1 MNRFANQLILYG
13 GLATSA
19 GALFLVYLIANM
31 GFNLMGLY
39 WLFVVPVGAI
49 LVGLASGVG
58 YAVMSKWTNFRASG
72 AYLWLVVGVS
82 LLTYGGSHYVTYRHV
97 LSVNGITPDQ
107 VSFINYMQVTTEM
120 AEMADKDGGDDGF
133 TVGKFG
139 YLLLLLEAIGFSGA
153 AVIPLLAVS
162 QGAYCEDCG
171 RYMTKKWE
179 AFHNSEKT
187 TAELKG
193 KKDEKAAL
201 IEASMQ
207 EVLKRTLGE
216 GEEGESEDA
225 AVTVI
230 DAAKLEAW
238 QAEMSP
244 IDNKALA
251 RVHVLVKHCDA
262 CGRQHAD
269 VKLEFLNASKEPQ
282 SNDLA
287 AIYIDAE
294 TSVESELG

>member
-19 GALFLVYLIANM
+19 GALFLVYLIAKA

-39 WLFVVPVGAI
+39 WLFILPVGAI
-49 LVGLASGVG
+49 LVGMVSGVG

-72 AYLWLVVGVS
+72 TYLWFVVGVS
-82 LLTYGGSHYVTYRHV
+82 LITYGASHYVTYRQV
-97 LSVNGITPDQ
+97 LSEHGLTPDQ
-107 VSFINYMQVTTEM
+107 VSFVDYMKVTTEST
-120 AEMADKDGGDDGF
+120 EMADHDGKNGF

-153 AVIPLLAVS
+153 AAIPLLVVS
-162 QGAYCEDCG
+162 QAPYCENCSK
-171 RYMTKKWE
+171 YMSKKWE

-193 KKDEKAAL
+193 KKEEKVAL

-207 EVLKRTLGE
+207 EVLAKTM
-216 GEEGESEDA
+216 GEEKADESETA
-225 AVTVI
+225 TIVI

-238 QAEMSP
+238 QAEMGP
-244 IDNKALA
+244 INNKAIA
-251 RVHVLVKHCDA
+251 RVHVTVKHCEG
-262 CGRQHAD
+262 CGRQHAN
-269 VKLEFLNASKEPQ
+269 VKLEFVNVSKEPQ

-287 AIYIDAE
+287 SAHIEPESAE
-294 TSVESELG
+294 DVAVG

>member
-19 GALFLVYLIANM
+19 GALFLVYLIAKS

-39 WLFVVPVGAI
+39 WFFIVPVGAI
-49 LVGLASGVG
+49 LVGLVSGVG
-58 YAVMSKWTNFRASG
+58 YAVMSRWTNFRASG
-72 AYLWLVVGVS
+72 TYLWFVVGVS
-82 LLTYGGSHYVTYRHV
+82 LLTYGASHYVTYQQV
-97 LSVNGITPDQ
+97 LSNYGITSDQ
-107 VSFINYMQVTTEM
+107 LSFINYMRVTTEST
-120 AEMADKDGGDDGF
+120 EMADHDGDNGF

-139 YLLLLLEAIGFSGA
+139 YLLLLLEAVGFSGA
-153 AVIPLLAVS
+153 AAIPLLIVS
-162 QGAYCEDCG
+162 QAPYCEDCS
-171 RYMTKKWE
+171 RYMTKNWE

-193 KKDEKAAL
+193 KKDEKIAL

-207 EVLKRTLGE
+207 EVLAKTLS
-216 GEEGESEDA
+216 EEQAGGSEA
-225 AVTVI
+225 AASVI

-238 QAEMSP
+238 RSEMGP
-244 IDNKALA
+244 INKKAIA
-251 RVHVLVKHCDA
+251 RVHVTAKHCEG

-269 VKLEFLNASKEPQ
+269 VKLEFVNVSKEPQ

-287 AIYIDAE
+287 SAYIE
-294 TSVESELG
+294 PESVEEFDVA